1 MTGARYRSGKG
12 ARAVSA
18 RRFVVG
24 VSGSPGSLQA
34 LRYAAKLARR
44 DAAALAPVLAWTP
57 PGGDVAERRC
67 PNPELRRM
75 WRQAAWD
82 RLGEAIDMAIGG
94 PPADI
99 EFSPVIVRGEAGQVL
114 TGVAVQPDDVLVIG
128 AGRHGLLHRLLGCR
142 VSRYC
147 LGHACCPL
155 VAVPPSQLE
164 EDLHGVRGW
173 VRRHRLQ
180 PEKVGLHAADA

>member
-1 MTGARYRSGKG
+1 M
-12 ARAVSA
+12 SA

-24 VSGSPGSLQA
+24 VSGSAGSLQA
-34 LRYAAKLARR
+34 LRYAAQLARHD
-44 DAAALAPVLAWTP
+44 DATLTAVLAWTP
-57 PGGDVAERRC
+57 PGGDIAERRC
-67 PNPELRRM
+67 PNPELRRL

-82 RLGEAIDMAIGG
+82 RLSQSIDLAIGG

-99 EFSPVIVRGEAGQVL
+99 EFSPVVVRGEAGQVL
-114 TGVAVQPDDVLVIG
+114 TEVAAQPDDVLVIG

-155 VAVPPSQLE
+155 VAVPPSSLT
-164 EDLHGVRGW
+164 DDVRGLRGW
-173 VRRHRLQ
+173 VLRHRVQ
-180 PEKVGLHAADA
+180 SEKVGLRAVGV